1 MNTHQLSS
9 VCKYVRESSDIPQF
23 YQVHCGKPVFG
34 NPETETQVLPFPKF
48 CRHKKLP

>member
-9 VCKYVRESSDIPQF
+9 ACKYVREFSDIPEF

-34 NPETETQVLPFPKF
+34 NPETDTQVLPFHELF
-48 CRHKKLP
+48 RHKKLS